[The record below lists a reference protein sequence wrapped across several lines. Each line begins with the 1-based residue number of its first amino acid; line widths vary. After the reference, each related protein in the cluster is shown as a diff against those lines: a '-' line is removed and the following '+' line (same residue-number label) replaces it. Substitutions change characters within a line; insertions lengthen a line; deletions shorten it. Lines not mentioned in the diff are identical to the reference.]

1 MLERHGFKVITAEN
15 GEEGLVVIKQHLPD
29 LILCDLDLPGTL
41 DGAALLR
48 YLRITNSTTSLA
60 TIPFLFV
67 SGHTSYAAYQADQQ
81 RFSDKTKPNLNKEL
95 APQDEVVA
103 NGYIVKPFTLEELLA
118 AVHSQ
123 LGLNRIALTSNSNQF
138 NLQG

>member
-1 MLERHGFKVITAEN
+1 MLERHGFRVITAEN
-15 GEEGLVVIKQHLPD
+15 GEEGLVLIKQHHPD

-41 DGAALLR
+41 DGAALLHS
-48 YLRITNSTTSLA
+48 LRATTSSTDIA

-67 SGHTSYAAYQADQQ
+67 SGHASYAAYQADQQ
-81 RFSDKTKPNLNKEL
+81 RFLDKTKPNLNKEL
-95 APQDEVVA
+95 AQQSEVVA

-123 LGLNRIALTSNSNQF
+123 LGLNHIALT
-138 NLQG
+138 